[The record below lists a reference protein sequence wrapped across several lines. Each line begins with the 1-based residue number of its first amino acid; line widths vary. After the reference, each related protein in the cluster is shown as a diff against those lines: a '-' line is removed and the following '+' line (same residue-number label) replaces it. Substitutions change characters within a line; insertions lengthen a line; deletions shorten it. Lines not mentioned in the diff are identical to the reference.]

1 MNQGSP
7 LEAWEVE
14 AHSSQQNF
22 LSFSYLGGCLAW
34 WSGSGWQ
41 VGPVPLGHATLEW
54 GQEWFC
60 SWCALN
66 RDICPRQRPHLAP
79 REEEHAKQGLRV
91 LLQLI
96 PGCSVNTELSASLS
110 TVLPAVTASG
120 FVSGL
125 VTQAVQ
131 YLHSEWKI
139 ILNPNLTLHFL
150 SGPERS
156 GRISKQSL
164 IDSFSPPQL
173 NKYRYLFKDEQTG
186 KIHLTCK
193 KILLF

>member
-1 MNQGSP
+1 MVWQR
-7 LEAWEVE
+7 VT
-14 AHSSQQNF
+14 
-22 LSFSYLGGCLAW
+22 
-34 WSGSGWQ
+34 SGACAPGTR
-41 VGPVPLGHATLEW
+41 HTEW
-54 GQEWFC
+54 GQERFC
-60 SWCALN
+60 SRCALN
-66 RDICPRQRPHLAP
+66 TDICPRQRSHLAP
-79 REEEHAKQGLRV
+79 REEKHAKQGLRV

-120 FVSGL
+120 LDSGL

-139 ILNPNLTLHFL
+139 PTLRFTFYLGLRDLDEDPSNLWQTPSRLHNWT
-150 SGPERS
+150 S
-156 GRISKQSL
+156 
-164 IDSFSPPQL
+164 
-173 NKYRYLFKDEQTG
+173 RYLFKDEQTG